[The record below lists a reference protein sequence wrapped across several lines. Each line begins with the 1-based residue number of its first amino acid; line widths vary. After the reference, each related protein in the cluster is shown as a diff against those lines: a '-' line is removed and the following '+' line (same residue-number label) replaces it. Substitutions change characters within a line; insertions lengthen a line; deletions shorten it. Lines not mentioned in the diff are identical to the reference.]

1 MTPRTIRRACAE
13 LAYLA
18 EAAGE
23 ERLEPDAVRAERLR
37 QMGRLLEEIEGLSGP
52 LPADDPSGTDPPVGA
67 RSPGGMSAQPAGGT
81 DPLPAVAGVGAM
93 GVLGGRAG

>member
-23 ERLEPDAVRAERLR
+23 ERLR
-37 QMGRLLEEIEGLSGP
+37 QMGRLVGEIVTLSGVP
-52 LPADDPSGTDPPVGA
+52 PDDPSGTDP
-67 RSPGGMSAQPAGGT
+67 
-81 DPLPAVAGVGAM
+81 LPAVVDALLPVVAGLGAM
-93 GVLGGRAG
+93 GVAVGGGS